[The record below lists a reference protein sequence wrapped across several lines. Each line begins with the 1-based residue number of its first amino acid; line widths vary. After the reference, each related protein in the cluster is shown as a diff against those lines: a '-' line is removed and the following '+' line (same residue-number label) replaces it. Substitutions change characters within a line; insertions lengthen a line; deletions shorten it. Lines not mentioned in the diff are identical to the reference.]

1 MRVTSSFWVSAY
13 VRRCYGEGAPA
24 VILRRGAEE
33 AGAIFIVVDRLD
45 GRNDLYAPAPQAEFS
60 EAAPSDRRF
69 QRVREGVDGDSLRS
83 ALEGEARF
91 DPDVWV
97 IAVEDRDGRSRLD
110 LVEDARP
117 RDPFA

>member
-1 MRVTSSFWVSAY
+1 MRVTSGLWVAAL

-24 VILRRGAEE
+24 VLLRRGAEE
-33 AGAIFIVVDRLD
+33 AGAILVVVDRLD

-69 QRVREGVDGDSLRS
+69 QRLREGLDGDALRS
-83 ALEGEARF
+83 AIEREVRF

-97 IAVEDRDGRSRLD
+97 VAIEDRNGRSFLD
-110 LVEDARP
+110 LV
-117 RDPFA
+117 